1 MIRLPAMV
9 LLSSAL
15 LLSGCSGVRFYEPIV
30 ANTETMTST
39 DAAEPQVAEKPETRE
54 LLEEPSL
61 PRVPAK
67 AAELFAQANQA
78 MAGEDWQR
86 ADTVLYQLMN
96 EYPQFSGPYLN
107 AALSQLAQDN
117 PTEAE
122 VLFLAA
128 LEVNHRNLDA
138 YNQYAIFL
146 RKQGRFL
153 ESEEVYLEALDVD
166 ESFPD
171 THRNIAVLYDLYLG
185 DATGALQHLLPYQ
198 QLLGAEDQKLGLWI
212 RELEQRQLL
221 LVMGD

>member
-1 MIRLPAMV
+1 MV

-30 ANTETMTST
+30 ANTETMADT

-185 DATGALQHLLPYQ
+185 DATGALQHLLRYQ